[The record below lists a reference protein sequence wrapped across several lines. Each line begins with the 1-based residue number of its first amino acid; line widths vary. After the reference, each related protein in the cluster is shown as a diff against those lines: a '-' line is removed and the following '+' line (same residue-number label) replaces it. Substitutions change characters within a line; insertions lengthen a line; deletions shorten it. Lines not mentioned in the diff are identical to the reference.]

1 MSEESEIALVRNEI
15 KADMNGLRNLLNAK
29 FSELG
34 RCIKDMKESS
44 DKQNAI
50 VHERIDAH
58 DDEIDSLNAW
68 KNWVNGSVRTI
79 FYILVVIGGLT
90 GIVALIKGS

>member
-1 MSEESEIALVRNEI
+1 MSEESEIALVRKEI
-15 KADMNGLRNLLNAK
+15 KADINGLCNLMNAK
-29 FSELG
+29 FDELG
-34 RCIKDMKESS
+34 RCIKGMKESS

-90 GIVALIKGS
+90 GIIALIKG

>member
-1 MSEESEIALVRNEI
+1 MSEESEIALVRKEI
-15 KADMNGLRNLLNAK
+15 KSDINGLRNLMNAK
-29 FSELG
+29 FNELG
-34 RCIKDMKESS
+34 RCIKDMKESN
-44 DKQNAI
+44 DKQIAI

-58 DDEIDSLNAW
+58 DNEIDSLNAW

-90 GIVALIKGS
+90 GIVALIRG